1 MYLIFIIQF
10 EHLLNKFVKISR
22 HQLNKC
28 SKITLVF
35 SQFHFGLESWSDGDS
50 GDSGGTRLNCSVY
63 TSALSQQIC
72 WVAVDLIPAR

>member
-1 MYLIFIIQF
+1 MF
-10 EHLLNKFVKISR
+10 
-22 HQLNKC
+22 
-28 SKITLVF
+28 KITLVF
-35 SQFHFGLESWSDGDS
+35 SLFHFGLESWSDGDS